1 MTEEIVTSREEL
13 DAERDRIAERKRV
26 ICRYAVSSAVAVVFF
41 FGIAYLMGLFTNV
54 GNLTGNGLVAWM
66 FGKIADALF
75 VDAAFFLGAAGL
87 LFCSRLGAYDTIAFG
102 MRQAFGVIFKS
113 PERLKYK
120 NLYEYKQ
127 EKEKCRPEFRY
138 LLWIGL
144 TLLALALIALAVNV
158 GLVDG

>member
-13 DAERDRIAERKRV
+13 DKERNRIAERKRV

-41 FGIAYLMGLFTNV
+41 FGIAYLMGLFTNA
-54 GNLTGNGLVAWM
+54 GNLTGNGLVAWI

-102 MRQAFGVIFKS
+102 LRQAFGVMFKA
-113 PERLKYK
+113 PEHRKYK
-120 NLYEYKQ
+120 DLYEYKQ
-127 EKEKCRPEFRY
+127 AKNENRPEFKY

-144 TLLALALIALAVNV
+144 ALLALAVIALVVHYA
-158 GLVDG
+158 LQ

>member
-13 DAERDRIAERKRV
+13 DKERNRIAERKRV

-127 EKEKCRPEFRY
+127 AKNENRPEFKY

-144 TLLALALIALAVNV
+144 ALLALAVIALVVHYA
-158 GLVDG
+158 LQ

>member
-13 DAERDRIAERKRV
+13 DKERNRIAERKRV

-54 GNLTGNGLVAWM
+54 GNLTGNGLVAWT

-102 MRQAFGVIFKS
+102 MRQAFGVMFKA
-113 PERLKYK
+113 PEHRKYK
-120 NLYEYKQ
+120 DLYEYKQ
-127 EKEKCRPEFRY
+127 AKNENRPEFKY

-144 TLLALALIALAVNV
+144 ALLALAVIALVVHYA
-158 GLVDG
+158 LQ

>member
-13 DAERDRIAERKRV
+13 DKERNRIAERKRV

-41 FGIAYLMGLFTNV
+41 FGIAYLMGLFTNA

-66 FGKIADALF
+66 FGKISDAF
-75 VDAAFFLGAAGL
+75 FIDAAIFLGAAGL

-102 MRQAFGVIFKS
+102 LRQAFGVMFKA
-113 PERLKYK
+113 PEHRKYK
-120 NLYEYKQ
+120 DLYEYKQ
-127 EKEKCRPEFRY
+127 AKNENRPEFKY

-144 TLLALALIALAVNV
+144 ALLALAVIALVVHYA
-158 GLVDG
+158 LQ

>member
-1 MTEEIVTSREEL
+1 MTEEIVTAREEL
-13 DAERDRIAERKRV
+13 DAERDRIAERKMLVRRYV
-26 ICRYAVSSAVAVVFF
+26 ISVSVAVAFFFVIAYAV
-41 FGIAYLMGLFTNV
+41 GLFTNT
-54 GNLTGNGLVAWM
+54 GNLGGKQLGAWVC
-66 FGKIADALF
+66 GKISDALF

-144 TLLALALIALAVNV
+144 ALLALAVIALVVHYA
-158 GLVDG
+158 LQ

>member
-13 DAERDRIAERKRV
+13 DKERNRIAERKRV

-41 FGIAYLMGLFTNV
+41 FGIAYLIGLFTNV

-102 MRQAFGVIFKS
+102 LRQAFGVMFKA
-113 PERLKYK
+113 PEHRKYK
-120 NLYEYKQ
+120 DLYEYKQ
-127 EKEKCRPEFRY
+127 AKNENRPEFKY

-144 TLLALALIALAVNV
+144 ALLALAVIALVVHYA
-158 GLVDG
+158 LQ

>member
-13 DAERDRIAERKRV
+13 DAERDRIAERKMLVRRYV
-26 ICRYAVSSAVAVVFF
+26 ISVSVAVAFFFVIAYAV
-41 FGIAYLMGLFTNV
+41 GLFTNT
-54 GNLTGNGLVAWM
+54 GNLGGKQLGAWVC
-66 FGKIADALF
+66 GKIADALF

-102 MRQAFGVIFKS
+102 IRQAFGVMFKS

-127 EKEKCRPEFRY
+127 EKEKCRPEFKY

-144 TLLALALIALAVNV
+144 ALLALAVIALVVHYA
-158 GLVDG
+158 LQ

>member
-13 DAERDRIAERKRV
+13 EAERDRIAERKRV

-54 GNLTGNGLVAWM
+54 GNLTGNGLVAWT

-102 MRQAFGVIFKS
+102 MRQAFGVMFKS

-127 EKEKCRPEFRY
+127 AKNENRHEFKY

-144 TLLALALIALAVNV
+144 ALLALAVIALVVHYA
-158 GLVDG
+158 LQ

>member
-13 DAERDRIAERKRV
+13 DKERNRIAERKRV

-54 GNLTGNGLVAWM
+54 GNLTGNGLVAWT

-102 MRQAFGVIFKS
+102 LRQAFGVMFKA
-113 PERLKYK
+113 PEHRKYK
-120 NLYEYKQ
+120 DLYEYKQ
-127 EKEKCRPEFRY
+127 AKNENRPEFKY

-144 TLLALALIALAVNV
+144 ALLALAVIALVVHYA
-158 GLVDG
+158 LQ

>member
-1 MTEEIVTSREEL
+1 MTKEIVTSREEL
-13 DAERDRIAERKRV
+13 EVERDRIAERKRV

-54 GNLTGNGLVAWM
+54 GNLTGNGLVAWT

-102 MRQAFGVIFKS
+102 LRQAFGVMFKA
-113 PERLKYK
+113 PEHRKYK
-120 NLYEYKQ
+120 DLYEYKQ
-127 EKEKCRPEFRY
+127 AKNENRPEFKY

-144 TLLALALIALAVNV
+144 ALLALAVIALVVHYA
-158 GLVDG
+158 LQ

>member
-13 DAERDRIAERKRV
+13 DKERNRIAERKMLVRRYV
-26 ICRYAVSSAVAVVFF
+26 ISVSVAVAFFFVIAYAV
-41 FGIAYLMGLFTNV
+41 GLFTNT
-54 GNLTGNGLVAWM
+54 GNLGGKQLGAWVC
-66 FGKIADALF
+66 GKISDAF
-75 VDAAFFLGAAGL
+75 FIDAAIFLGAAGL

-127 EKEKCRPEFRY
+127 EKEKCRPEFKY

-144 TLLALALIALAVNV
+144 ALLALAVIALVVHYA
-158 GLVDG
+158 LQ

>member
-1 MTEEIVTSREEL
+1 M
-13 DAERDRIAERKRV
+13 
-26 ICRYAVSSAVAVVFF
+26 
-41 FGIAYLMGLFTNV
+41 
-54 GNLTGNGLVAWM
+54 TGNGLVAWT

-102 MRQAFGVIFKS
+102 MRQAFGVMFKS

-127 EKEKCRPEFRY
+127 EKEKCRPEFKY

-144 TLLALALIALAVNV
+144 ALLALAVIALVVHYA
-158 GLVDG
+158 LQ

>member
-13 DAERDRIAERKRV
+13 DKERNRIAERKRV

-127 EKEKCRPEFRY
+127 AKDENRPEFKY

-144 TLLALALIALAVNV
+144 ALLALAVIALVVHYA
-158 GLVDG
+158 LQ

>member
-13 DAERDRIAERKRV
+13 DRERNRIAERKRV

-54 GNLTGNGLVAWM
+54 GNLTGNGLVAWT

-102 MRQAFGVIFKS
+102 LRQAFGVMLKS

-127 EKEKCRPEFRY
+127 AKNENRPEFKY

-144 TLLALALIALAVNV
+144 ALLALAVIALVVHYA
-158 GLVDG
+158 LQ

>member
-13 DAERDRIAERKRV
+13 DKERNRIAERKRV

-54 GNLTGNGLVAWM
+54 GNLTGNGLVAWT
-66 FGKIADALF
+66 FAKIADALF

-102 MRQAFGVIFKS
+102 MRQAFGVMFKA
-113 PERLKYK
+113 PEHRKYK
-120 NLYEYKQ
+120 DLYEYKQ
-127 EKEKCRPEFRY
+127 AKNENRPEFKY

-144 TLLALALIALAVNV
+144 ALLALAVIALVVHYA
-158 GLVDG
+158 LQ

>member
-13 DAERDRIAERKRV
+13 DAERDRIAERKMLVRRYV
-26 ICRYAVSSAVAVVFF
+26 ISVSVAVAFFFVIAYAV
-41 FGIAYLMGLFTNV
+41 GLFTNT
-54 GNLTGNGLVAWM
+54 GNLGGKQLGAWVC
-66 FGKIADALF
+66 GKIADALF

-102 MRQAFGVIFKS
+102 MRQAFGVMFKS

-127 EKEKCRPEFRY
+127 EKEKCRPEFKY

-144 TLLALALIALAVNV
+144 ALLALAVIALVVHYA
-158 GLVDG
+158 LQ

>member
-54 GNLTGNGLVAWM
+54 GNLTGNGLVAWT

-75 VDAAFFLGAAGL
+75 VDAAIFLGAAGL
-87 LFCSRLGAYDTIAFG
+87 LFCNRLGAYDTIAFG
-102 MRQAFGVIFKS
+102 LRQAFGVMFKA
-113 PERLKYK
+113 PEHRKYK
-120 NLYEYKQ
+120 DLYEYKQ
-127 EKEKCRPEFRY
+127 AKNENRPEFKY

-144 TLLALALIALAVNV
+144 ALLALAVIALVVHYA
-158 GLVDG
+158 LQ